1 MCGTQSRGQM
11 FESLRRNPRVTN
23 PLKIIVGAKGGT
35 RGVDRNFG
43 AARFAREQRLRTV
56 TPCGTPPTSPCGG
69 SATASSWPKSPGSTR
84 LRLRLAADRP
94 GPDRGP
100 TGARVRL

>member
-1 MCGTQSRGQM
+1 MCGTQSRGRM
-11 FESLRRNPRVTN
+11 FEPLRRNPRVTN

-43 AARFAREQRLRTV
+43 AARFTREQRLRTV
-56 TPCGTPPTSPCGG
+56 APCGTPPTSPSGG
-69 SATASSWPKSPGSTR
+69 SATASSWPIAG
-84 LRLRLAADRP
+84 LNAAPASASGR
-94 GPDRGP
+94 P